1 MKKLP
6 NNLGCRYLGFIM
18 NRKKAVEVFDKAIR
32 RSDEISG
39 SYSAGCMN
47 VAVAVY
53 EISVEQF
60 DHEPSVIALKRP
72 FSLQST
78 ADHFIL
84 AFGRFHVG
92 EVRNIESFSDSESTL
107 YVDTK
112 GSFKNIR
119 SILEILY
126 DEEKM
131 NDVGIFKENINRVKE
146 SPHYDEQI
154 KNRFKNDI
162 KTNIEEA
169 D

>member
-1 MKKLP
+1 MS
-6 NNLGCRYLGFIM
+6 
-18 NRKKAVEVFDKAIR
+18 RKKAVREFDEAIR
-32 RSDEISG
+32 KSDEISG

-53 EISVEQF
+53 EISVEEF
-60 DHEPSVIALKRP
+60 NLDPSPIALKRP

-92 EVRNIESFSDSESTL
+92 EIRNIQSFSDIEGTF

-112 GSFKNIR
+112 GSFKEIQN
-119 SILEILY
+119 ILEILY
-126 DEEKM
+126 DEEEIEE
-131 NDVGIFKENINRVKE
+131 VGIFKENISRVKE
-146 SPHYDEQI
+146 SPYYDKQI

-162 KTNIEEA
+162 KSNLE
-169 D
+169 DVQ